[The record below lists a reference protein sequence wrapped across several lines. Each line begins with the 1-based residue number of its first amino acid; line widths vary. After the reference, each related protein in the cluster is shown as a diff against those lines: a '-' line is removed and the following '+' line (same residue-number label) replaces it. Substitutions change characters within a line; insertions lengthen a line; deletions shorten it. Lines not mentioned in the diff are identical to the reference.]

1 MDYEIKEE
9 NRKLILRE
17 NNFDA
22 AYLKYSEDEDEDEDK
37 DYIIESIFVDE
48 KYRGK
53 GLAKIIFDEFIKK
66 VKKENRKVIP
76 ICSYAKAQFE
86 KREALEEFLKKRN

>member
-17 NNFDA
+17 NDFDA
-22 AYLKYSEDEDEDEDK
+22 AYLKYSEDEDK

-86 KREALEEFLKKRN
+86 KREALEEFLKKEIDK

>member
-17 NNFDA
+17 NNFDD
-22 AYLKYSEDEDEDEDK
+22 AYLKYSEDEDK

>member
-22 AYLKYSEDEDEDEDK
+22 AYLKYSEDEDK

-86 KREALEEFLKKRN
+86 KREALEEF

>member
-1 MDYEIKEE
+1 MNYEIKEE
-9 NRKLILRE
+9 NEKLILVE
-17 NNFDA
+17 NNIEIAF
-22 AYLKYSEDEDEDEDK
+22 LKYSEDSDK
-37 DYIIESIFVDE
+37 DYEIQSVFVDE

-66 VKKENRKVIP
+66 VRKENRKVIP

>member
-22 AYLKYSEDEDEDEDK
+22 AYLKYSEDEDK

-66 VKKENRKVIP
+66 AKKENRKVIP

>member
-22 AYLKYSEDEDEDEDK
+22 AYLKYSEDEDK

-48 KYRGK
+48 KYIGK

>member
-22 AYLKYSEDEDEDEDK
+22 AYLKYSEDEDK

-86 KREALEEFLKKRN
+86 KREALEEFFKKRN

>member
-22 AYLKYSEDEDEDEDK
+22 AYLKYSEDEDKDK

>member
-22 AYLKYSEDEDEDEDK
+22 AYLKYSEDEDK

-53 GLAKIIFDEFIKK
+53 
-66 VKKENRKVIP
+66 VI
-76 ICSYAKAQFE
+76 SKYAI
-86 KREALEEFLKKRN
+86 

>member
-22 AYLKYSEDEDEDEDK
+22 AYLKYSEDEDK

>member
-9 NRKLILRE
+9 NRELILRE

-22 AYLKYSEDEDEDEDK
+22 AYLKYSEDEDK

-66 VKKENRKVIP
+66 VKKEDRKVIP

>member
-22 AYLKYSEDEDEDEDK
+22 AYLKYSEDENKDK

>member
-22 AYLKYSEDEDEDEDK
+22 AYLKYSEDEDK

-86 KREALEEFLKKRN
+86 KREALEEFLKKRNW

>member
-17 NNFDA
+17 NNFNA
-22 AYLKYSEDEDEDEDK
+22 AYLKYSEDEDK